1 LLEPAPLLPPVPLVP
16 VPVPL
21 EPLVPPAAPE
31 SVPPAAL
38 GEDVPED
45 FAFLAFLVFFLAFG
59 LSVVVVASVAAAE
72 EPEVAP
78 VEPVPVALG
87 ELDVPEVAPLPV
99 VDEPEAPVLLVPDAP
114 EELSLAPDADEP
126 LVPDAPEDDAP
137 GWPECGGIEVEV
149 PLPPDM
155 PASLPVPA
163 PVEPVALCDLVVVDG
178 SVALLPV
185 CANAMDDT
193 DATTISDKERR
204 VVFNVMSSS
213 F

>member
-1 LLEPAPLLPPVPLVP
+1 MLPPVLLVP

-21 EPLVPPAAPE
+21 EPLVPAAAPD

-38 GEDVPED
+38 GEEVPED

-59 LSVVVVASVAAAE
+59 LSVVVVPSVAAAE

-78 VEPVPVALG
+78 VEPVPVVALG
-87 ELDVPEVAPLPV
+87 ELGEPEVAPLPV
-99 VDEPEAPVLLVPDAP
+99 VGEPEAPVPLVPEAP

-126 LVPDAPEDDAP
+126 LVPEAPEDDAP

-149 PLPPDM
+149 PLPPDI

-193 DATTISDKERR
+193 DATTISDRERR